1 MTDKRPIVA
10 ELGRPETPQET
21 ADRKAASSRRYRES
35 KTLLN
40 LVVALVASLAVVLVL
55 VLVVVRTD
63 PPPKN
68 PIDVSQAAADA
79 SAMLPIDAIAPE
91 VPDGWEA
98 NAAELR
104 VGADDVALWYVGYV
118 TPAPRQ
124 SFVALHQAYDANPT
138 WQANLLRNATAT
150 GTETID
156 GIDWEVY
163 DQREA
168 DDVGNIEF
176 AMTAQVGDQ
185 WVVLFG
191 TADEEDFSAF
201 ADAVSAALTS

>member
-40 LVVALVASLAVVLVL
+40 LVIALVASLAVVLVL

-68 PIDVSQAAADA
+68 PIDVPQAAADA

-91 VPDGWEA
+91 VPAGWEA

-104 VGADDVALWYVGYV
+104 VGSDDVALWYVGYV
-118 TPAPRQ
+118 TPAPGQ
-124 SFVALHQAYDANPT
+124 SFLALHQAYDANPT

-156 GIDWEVY
+156 GIEWEVY

-168 DDVGNIEF
+168 ADVGNIEF

-185 WVVLFG
+185 WLVLFG
-191 TADEEDFSAF
+191 TADEEDFNAF
-201 ADAVSAALTS
+201 AEAVSAALTS